1 MYMYVVVHIAKRF
14 CLDRLSSEVS
24 IVGTASDGPLQQQLL
39 RSPVCSTSTSSFKSA
54 EREQRGKR
62 PEESYFQPP
71 SSSSST
77 RG

>member
-1 MYMYVVVHIAKRF
+1 MYIVVHIAKRF

-39 RSPVCSTSTSSFKSA
+39 RSPVCSTSSFKSA